1 MLPFALGAVVGAIA
15 VTAIAES
22 RVGKAFS
29 KKGAKIID
37 TLEDRVSGLAK
48 TVVEDHDLCEKL
60 KSGYETVSSKVNEL
74 AEYCQTKGKDFANAV
89 KEKVAEQTTETKPAK
104 KNRGRPAGAKN
115 KVKKD
120 PEIASMVKKLK
131 EVKDRED
138 KALSKQVPA
147 KPKPKKRAFVLTED
161 ERKARKAKRARLYY
175 AKNREKILEQNRA
188 RQAGKAKKTY
198 PSRQKRIDKIK
209 NIEIK

>member
-22 RVGKAFS
+22 KLGKKVS
-29 KKGAKIID
+29 KEGAKLID
-37 TLEDRVSGLAK
+37 NLDDRISRLAK
-48 TVVEDHDLCEKL
+48 QVNEDNELVEKL
-60 KSGYETVSSKVNEL
+60 KGGYDAISSKVNEL
-74 AEYCQTKGKDFANAV
+74 SKFCQEKGKDFANAV
-89 KEKVAEQTTETKPAK
+89 KEKVAEAETKPAK
-104 KNRGRPAGAKN
+104 KKIGRPAGAKN
-115 KVKKD
+115 KEKD

-131 EVKDRED
+131 EAKGKEGEA
-138 KALSKQVPA
+138 KPA
-147 KPKPKKRAFVLTED
+147 KKKRAFVLTED

>member
-22 RVGKAFS
+22 KLGKKVS
-29 KKGAKIID
+29 KEGAKLID
-37 TLEDRVSGLAK
+37 NLDDRISRLARQVNEDNELV
-48 TVVEDHDLCEKL
+48 EKL
-60 KSGYETVSSKVNEL
+60 KGGYDAISSKVNEL
-74 AEYCQTKGKDFANAV
+74 SKYCQEKGKDFANAV
-89 KEKVAEQTTETKPAK
+89 KEKVAEAETKPAK
-104 KNRGRPAGAKN
+104 KKIGRPAGAKN
-115 KVKKD
+115 KEKD

-131 EVKDRED
+131 EAK
-138 KALSKQVPA
+138 SKEETAKPA
-147 KPKPKKRAFVLTED
+147 KKKRAFVLTPE
-161 ERKARKAKRARLYY
+161 EKRARKAKQARLYY
-175 AKNREKILEQNRA
+175 AKNREKILAQNKE

>member
-22 RVGKAFS
+22 KLGKKVS
-29 KKGAKIID
+29 KEGAKLID
-37 TLEDRVSGLAK
+37 NLDDRISRLARQVNEDNELV
-48 TVVEDHDLCEKL
+48 EKL
-60 KSGYETVSSKVNEL
+60 KGGYDAISSKVNEL

-89 KEKVAEQTTETKPAK
+89 KEKVAEQEAKPAK
-104 KNRGRPAGAKN
+104 KKIGRPAGAKN
-115 KVKKD
+115 KEKD

-131 EVKDRED
+131 EAKGKEGEA
-138 KALSKQVPA
+138 KPA
-147 KPKPKKRAFVLTED
+147 KKKRAFVLTPE
-161 ERKARKAKRARLYY
+161 EKRARKAKQARLYY
-175 AKNREKILEQNRA
+175 AKNRDKILEQNRA

>member
-22 RVGKAFS
+22 KLGKKVS
-29 KKGAKIID
+29 KEGAKFID
-37 TLEDRVSGLAK
+37 NLDDRISRLAK
-48 TVVEDHDLCEKL
+48 QVNEDNELVEKL
-60 KSGYETVSSKVNEL
+60 KGGYDAISSKVNEL

-89 KEKVAEQTTETKPAK
+89 KEKVAEAETKPAK
-104 KNRGRPAGAKN
+104 KKIGRPAGAKN
-115 KVKKD
+115 KVEKD

-131 EVKDRED
+131 EAK
-138 KALSKQVPA
+138 SKEGEA
-147 KPKPKKRAFVLTED
+147 KPKPKKRAFVLTPE
-161 ERKARKAKRARLYY
+161 EKKARKAKQARLYY
-175 AKNREKILEQNRA
+175 AKNRDKILAQNKE
-188 RQAGKAKKTY
+188 RQAGKAKKIY

>member
-22 RVGKAFS
+22 KLGKKVS
-29 KKGAKIID
+29 KEGAKLID
-37 TLEDRVSGLAK
+37 NLDDRISALARQVNEDNELV
-48 TVVEDHDLCEKL
+48 EKL
-60 KSGYETVSSKVNEL
+60 KGGYDAISSKVNEL
-74 AEYCQTKGKDFANAV
+74 AEYCQEKGKDFANAV
-89 KEKVAEQTTETKPAK
+89 KEKVAEAEAKPAK
-104 KNRGRPAGAKN
+104 KKIGRPAGAKN
-115 KVKKD
+115 KEKD

-147 KPKPKKRAFVLTED
+147 KPKPKKRAFVLTE
-161 ERKARKAKRARLYY
+161 EEQKARKAKRARLYY

>member
-22 RVGKAFS
+22 KLGKKVS
-29 KKGAKIID
+29 KEGAKLID
-37 TLEDRVSGLAK
+37 NLDDRISRLAK
-48 TVVEDHDLCEKL
+48 QVNEDNELVEKL
-60 KSGYETVSSKVNEL
+60 KGGYDAISSKVNEL
-74 AEYCQTKGKDFANAV
+74 AEYCQEKGKDFANAV
-89 KEKVAEQTTETKPAK
+89 KEKVAEQEAKPAK
-104 KNRGRPAGAKN
+104 KKIGRPAGAKN
-115 KVKKD
+115 KEKD

-131 EVKDRED
+131 EAKGKEGE
-138 KALSKQVPA
+138 A
-147 KPKPKKRAFVLTED
+147 KPKPKKRAFVLTPE
-161 ERKARKAKRARLYY
+161 EKRARKAKQARLYY
-175 AKNREKILEQNRA
+175 AKNREKILAQNKE

>member
-22 RVGKAFS
+22 KLGKKVS
-29 KKGAKIID
+29 KEGAKLID
-37 TLEDRVSGLAK
+37 NLDDRISRLARQVNEDNELV
-48 TVVEDHDLCEKL
+48 EKL
-60 KSGYETVSSKVNEL
+60 KGGYDAISSKVNEL
-74 AEYCQTKGKDFANAV
+74 AEYCQEKGKDFANAV
-89 KEKVAEQTTETKPAK
+89 KEKVAEQT
-104 KNRGRPAGAKN
+104 AGAKN
-115 KVKKD
+115 KEKD

-131 EVKDRED
+131 EAKGKEETAEA
-138 KALSKQVPA
+138 KPA
-147 KPKPKKRAFVLTED
+147 KKKRAFVLTEE
-161 ERKARKAKRARLYY
+161 ERKARRAKQARKYY
-175 AKNREKILEQNRA
+175 AKNRDKILEQNRA

>member
-22 RVGKAFS
+22 KLGKKVS
-29 KKGAKIID
+29 KEGAKLID
-37 TLEDRVSGLAK
+37 NLDDRISRLARQVNEDNELV
-48 TVVEDHDLCEKL
+48 EKL
-60 KSGYETVSSKVNEL
+60 KGGYDAISSKVNEL

-89 KEKVAEQTTETKPAK
+89 KEKVAEAEVKPAK
-104 KNRGRPAGAKN
+104 KKIGRPAGAKN
-115 KVKKD
+115 KEKD

-131 EVKDRED
+131 EAK
-138 KALSKQVPA
+138 SKEGEA
-147 KPKPKKRAFVLTED
+147 KPKPKKRAFVLTPE
-161 ERKARKAKRARLYY
+161 EKRARKAKQARLYY
-175 AKNREKILEQNRA
+175 AKNREKILAQNKE

>member
-1 MLPFALGAVVGAIA
+1 MLPFALGAVVGAVA

-22 RVGKAFS
+22 RIGKAFS

-74 AEYCQTKGKDFANAV
+74 TKYCQEKGKDFANAV
-89 KEKVAEQTTETKPAK
+89 KEKVAEQTAETKPAK
-104 KNRGRPAGAKN
+104 KKIGRPAKN
-115 KVKKD
+115 KEKD

-131 EVKDRED
+131 EAKGKEGEA
-138 KALSKQVPA
+138 KPA
-147 KPKPKKRAFVLTED
+147 KKKRAFVLTE
-161 ERKARKAKRARLYY
+161 EEQKARKAKRARLYY

>member
-74 AEYCQTKGKDFANAV
+74 AEYCQEKGKDFANAV
-89 KEKVAEQTTETKPAK
+89 KEKVAEAEAKPAK
-104 KNRGRPAGAKN
+104 KKIGRPAGAKN
-115 KVKKD
+115 KEKD

-131 EVKDRED
+131 EAKSKED
-138 KALSKQVPA
+138 IPFT
-147 KPKPKKRAFVLTED
+147 PKK
-161 ERKARKAKRARLYY
+161 
-175 AKNREKILEQNRA
+175 NR
-188 RQAGKAKKTY
+188 
-198 PSRQKRIDKIK
+198 
-209 NIEIK
+209 

>member
-22 RVGKAFS
+22 KLGKKVS
-29 KKGAKIID
+29 KEGAKLID
-37 TLEDRVSGLAK
+37 NLDDRISRLAK
-48 TVVEDHDLCEKL
+48 QVNEDNELVEKL
-60 KSGYETVSSKVNEL
+60 KGGYDAISSKVNEL
-74 AEYCQTKGKDFANAV
+74 AEYCQEKGKDFANAV
-89 KEKVAEQTTETKPAK
+89 KEKVAEAEAKPAK
-104 KNRGRPAGAKN
+104 KKIGRPAGAKN
-115 KVKKD
+115 KEKD

-131 EVKDRED
+131 EAKNKEGEA
-138 KALSKQVPA
+138 KPA
-147 KPKPKKRAFVLTED
+147 KKKRAFVLTE
-161 ERKARKAKRARLYY
+161 EEQKARKAKRARLYY
-175 AKNREKILEQNRA
+175 AKNREKILERNRE

>member
-22 RVGKAFS
+22 KLGKKVS
-29 KKGAKIID
+29 KEGAKLID
-37 TLEDRVSGLAK
+37 NLDDRISRLAK
-48 TVVEDHDLCEKL
+48 QVNEDNELVEKL
-60 KSGYETVSSKVNEL
+60 KGGYDAISSKVNEL
-74 AEYCQTKGKDFANAV
+74 TKYCQEKGKDFANAV
-89 KEKVAEQTTETKPAK
+89 KEKVAEQEAKPAK
-104 KNRGRPAGAKN
+104 KKIGRPAGAKN
-115 KVKKD
+115 KEKD

-147 KPKPKKRAFVLTED
+147 KPKPKKRAFVLTPE
-161 ERKARKAKRARLYY
+161 EKRARKAKQARLYY
-175 AKNREKILEQNRA
+175 AKNREKILAQNKE

>member
-1 MLPFALGAVVGAIA
+1 MLPFAIGAVVGAVA

-22 RVGKAFS
+22 RIGKAFS

-37 TLEDRVSGLAK
+37 TLDDRISRLARQVNEDNELV
-48 TVVEDHDLCEKL
+48 EKL
-60 KSGYETVSSKVNEL
+60 KGGYDAISSKVNEL
-74 AEYCQTKGKDFANAV
+74 SKYCQEKGKDFANAV
-89 KEKVAEQTTETKPAK
+89 KEKVADQEAKPTKK
-104 KNRGRPAGAKN
+104 KIGRPAGAKN
-115 KVKKD
+115 KEKD

-131 EVKDRED
+131 EAK
-138 KALSKQVPA
+138 SKEGEAKPA
-147 KPKPKKRAFVLTED
+147 KPKPKKRAFVLTPE
-161 ERKARKAKRARLYY
+161 EKRARKAKQARNYY

>member
-22 RVGKAFS
+22 KLGKKVS
-29 KKGAKIID
+29 KEGAKLID
-37 TLEDRVSGLAK
+37 NLDDRISALARQVNEDNELV
-48 TVVEDHDLCEKL
+48 EKL
-60 KSGYETVSSKVNEL
+60 KSGYETISSKVNEL
-74 AEYCQTKGKDFANAV
+74 AEYCQTKGKDLAKIV
-89 KEKVAEQTTETKPAK
+89 KEKVSDQTAE
-104 KNRGRPAGAKN
+104 
-115 KVKKD
+115 
-120 PEIASMVKKLK
+120 
-131 EVKDRED
+131 
-138 KALSKQVPA
+138 A
-147 KPKPKKRAFVLTED
+147 KPGKKKRAFVLTE
-161 ERKARKAKRARLYY
+161 EEKRARKAKQARLYY

>member
-22 RVGKAFS
+22 KLGKKVS
-29 KKGAKIID
+29 KEGAKLID
-37 TLEDRVSGLAK
+37 NLDDRISRLAK
-48 TVVEDHDLCEKL
+48 QVNEDNELVEKL
-60 KSGYETVSSKVNEL
+60 KGGYDAISSKVNEL
-74 AEYCQTKGKDFANAV
+74 AEYCQEKGKDFANAV
-89 KEKVAEQTTETKPAK
+89 KEKVADKEVEPAK

-115 KVKKD
+115 KEKD

-131 EVKDRED
+131 EAKEETA
-138 KALSKQVPA
+138 KPA
-147 KPKPKKRAFVLTED
+147 KKKRAFVLTPE
-161 ERKARKAKRARLYY
+161 EKRARKAKQARLYY

>member
-1 MLPFALGAVVGAIA
+1 MLPFAIGAVVGAIA

-74 AEYCQTKGKDFANAV
+74 AEYFQTKGKDFANAV
-89 KEKVAEQTTETKPAK
+89 KEKIADKEAELAKPAK
-104 KNRGRPAGAKN
+104 
-115 KVKKD
+115 
-120 PEIASMVKKLK
+120 
-131 EVKDRED
+131 
-138 KALSKQVPA
+138 
-147 KPKPKKRAFVLTED
+147 KKRAFVLTE
-161 ERKARKAKRARLYY
+161 EEKKARKAKQARLYY
-175 AKNREKILEQNRA
+175 AKNREKILAQNKE
-188 RQAGKAKKTY
+188 RQAGKTKKTY
-198 PSRQKRIDKIK
+198 PSRQKRIDKLK
-209 NIEIK
+209 NIVIK

>member
-22 RVGKAFS
+22 RIGKAFS

-74 AEYCQTKGKDFANAV
+74 AEYCQEKGKDFANAV
-89 KEKVAEQTTETKPAK
+89 KEKVTEAEAKPAK
-104 KNRGRPAGAKN
+104 KKIGRPAGAKN
-115 KVKKD
+115 KEKD

-131 EVKDRED
+131 EAK
-138 KALSKQVPA
+138 SKEGEA
-147 KPKPKKRAFVLTED
+147 KPKPKKRAFVLTPE
-161 ERKARKAKRARLYY
+161 EKRARKAKQARLYY

>member
-22 RVGKAFS
+22 KLGKKVS
-29 KKGAKIID
+29 KEGAKLID
-37 TLEDRVSGLAK
+37 NLDDRISRLARQVNEDNELV
-48 TVVEDHDLCEKL
+48 EKL
-60 KSGYETVSSKVNEL
+60 KGGYDAISSKVNEL
-74 AEYCQTKGKDFANAV
+74 AEYCQEKGKDFANAV
-89 KEKVAEQTTETKPAK
+89 KEKVAEAETKPAK
-104 KNRGRPAGAKN
+104 KKIGRPAGAKN
-115 KVKKD
+115 KEKD

-131 EVKDRED
+131 EAK
-138 KALSKQVPA
+138 SKEGEAKPA
-147 KPKPKKRAFVLTED
+147 KKKRAFVLTPE
-161 ERKARKAKRARLYY
+161 EKRARKAKQARNYY

>member
-1 MLPFALGAVVGAIA
+1 MLPFAIGAVVGAIA

-22 RVGKAFS
+22 KLGKKVS
-29 KKGAKIID
+29 KEGAKLID
-37 TLEDRVSGLAK
+37 NLDDRISRLAK
-48 TVVEDHDLCEKL
+48 QVNEDNELVEKL
-60 KSGYETVSSKVNEL
+60 KGGYDAISSKVNEL
-74 AEYCQTKGKDFANAV
+74 AEYCQEKGKDFANAV
-89 KEKVAEQTTETKPAK
+89 KEKVAEAETKPAK
-104 KNRGRPAGAKN
+104 KKIGRPAGAKN
-115 KVKKD
+115 KEKD

-131 EVKDRED
+131 EAKGKEE
-138 KALSKQVPA
+138 PA
-147 KPKPKKRAFVLTED
+147 KPAKKKRAFVLTPE
-161 ERKARKAKRARLYY
+161 EKRARKAKQARLYY

>member
-22 RVGKAFS
+22 KLGKKVS
-29 KKGAKIID
+29 KEGAKLID
-37 TLEDRVSGLAK
+37 NLDDRISRLAK
-48 TVVEDHDLCEKL
+48 QVNEDNELVEKL
-60 KSGYETVSSKVNEL
+60 KGGYDAISSKVNEL

-89 KEKVAEQTTETKPAK
+89 KEKVAEAEAKPAK
-104 KNRGRPAGAKN
+104 KKIGRPAGAKN
-115 KVKKD
+115 KEKD

-131 EVKDRED
+131 EAKGKEGE
-138 KALSKQVPA
+138 A
-147 KPKPKKRAFVLTED
+147 KPKPKKRAFVLTPE
-161 ERKARKAKRARLYY
+161 EKRARKAKQARLYY
-175 AKNREKILEQNRA
+175 AKNREKILAQNKE

>member
-1 MLPFALGAVVGAIA
+1 MLPFAIGAVVGAIA

-22 RVGKAFS
+22 KLGKKVS
-29 KKGAKIID
+29 KEGAKLID
-37 TLEDRVSGLAK
+37 NLDDRISRLARQVNEDNELV
-48 TVVEDHDLCEKL
+48 EKL
-60 KSGYETVSSKVNEL
+60 KGGYDAISSKVNEL

-89 KEKVAEQTTETKPAK
+89 KEKVAEQEAKPAK
-104 KNRGRPAGAKN
+104 KKIGRPAGAKN
-115 KVKKD
+115 KVEKD

-131 EVKDRED
+131 EAK
-138 KALSKQVPA
+138 SKEGEAKPA
-147 KPKPKKRAFVLTED
+147 KKKRAFVLTE
-161 ERKARKAKRARLYY
+161 EEQKARKAKRARLYY
-175 AKNREKILEQNRA
+175 AKNREKILERNRE

>member
-22 RVGKAFS
+22 KLGKKVS
-29 KKGAKIID
+29 KEGAKLID
-37 TLEDRVSGLAK
+37 NLDDRISRLAK
-48 TVVEDHDLCEKL
+48 QVNEDNELVEKL
-60 KSGYETVSSKVNEL
+60 KGGYDAISSKVNEL
-74 AEYCQTKGKDFANAV
+74 AEYCQTKGKDFAKAV
-89 KEKVAEQTTETKPAK
+89 KEKVAKAETKTAK
-104 KNRGRPAGAKN
+104 KKIGRPAGAKN
-115 KVKKD
+115 KEKD

-131 EVKDRED
+131 EAK
-138 KALSKQVPA
+138 SKEGEAKPA
-147 KPKPKKRAFVLTED
+147 KKKRAFVLTE
-161 ERKARKAKRARLYY
+161 EEQKARKAKRARLYY
-175 AKNREKILEQNRA
+175 AKNREKILAQNKE

>member
-22 RVGKAFS
+22 KLGKKVS
-29 KKGAKIID
+29 KEGAKLID
-37 TLEDRVSGLAK
+37 NLDDRISRLAK
-48 TVVEDHDLCEKL
+48 QVNEDNELVEKL
-60 KSGYETVSSKVNEL
+60 KGGYDAISSKVNEL

-89 KEKVAEQTTETKPAK
+89 KEKVAEQTAEAKPAK
-104 KNRGRPAGAKN
+104 KKIGRPAGAKN
-115 KVKKD
+115 KEKD

-131 EVKDRED
+131 EAKGKEETAEA
-138 KALSKQVPA
+138 KPA
-147 KPKPKKRAFVLTED
+147 KKKRAFVLTPE
-161 ERKARKAKRARLYY
+161 EKRARKAKQARLYY
-175 AKNREKILEQNRA
+175 AKNRDKILAQNKA
-188 RQAGKAKKTY
+188 RQAGKAKKIY

>member
-22 RVGKAFS
+22 KLGKKVS
-29 KKGAKIID
+29 KEGAKLID
-37 TLEDRVSGLAK
+37 NLDDRISRLAK
-48 TVVEDHDLCEKL
+48 QVNEDNELVEKL
-60 KSGYETVSSKVNEL
+60 KGGYDAISSKVNEL
-74 AEYCQTKGKDFANAV
+74 AEYCQEKGKDFANAV
-89 KEKVAEQTTETKPAK
+89 KEKVAEQEAKPAK
-104 KNRGRPAGAKN
+104 KKIGRPAGAKN
-115 KVKKD
+115 KEKD

-147 KPKPKKRAFVLTED
+147 KPKPKKRAFVLTE
-161 ERKARKAKRARLYY
+161 EEQKARKAKRARLYY

-188 RQAGKAKKTY
+188 RQAGKAKKDISFT
-198 PSRQKRIDKIK
+198 PKK
-209 NIEIK
+209 NR

>member
-22 RVGKAFS
+22 KLGKKVS
-29 KKGAKIID
+29 KEGAKLID
-37 TLEDRVSGLAK
+37 NLDDRISRLAK
-48 TVVEDHDLCEKL
+48 QVNEDNELVEKL
-60 KSGYETVSSKVNEL
+60 KGGYETISSKVNEL
-74 AEYCQTKGKDFANAV
+74 TKYCHEKGKDFANAV
-89 KEKVAEQTTETKPAK
+89 KEKVAETEAKPAK
-104 KNRGRPAGAKN
+104 KKIGRPAGAKN
-115 KVKKD
+115 KEKD

-131 EVKDRED
+131 EAK
-138 KALSKQVPA
+138 SKEGEAKPA
-147 KPKPKKRAFVLTED
+147 KKKRAFVLTED

-175 AKNREKILEQNRA
+175 AKNREKILAQNKA

>member
-22 RVGKAFS
+22 KLGKKVS
-29 KKGAKIID
+29 KEGAKLID
-37 TLEDRVSGLAK
+37 NLDDRISRLAK
-48 TVVEDHDLCEKL
+48 QVNEDNELVEKL
-60 KSGYETVSSKVNEL
+60 KGGYDAISSKVNEL

-89 KEKVAEQTTETKPAK
+89 KEKVAEAEAEAKPANETKLAK
-104 KNRGRPAGAKN
+104 KKIGRPAGAKN
-115 KVKKD
+115 KEKD

-131 EVKDRED
+131 EAKNKEGEA
-138 KALSKQVPA
+138 KPA
-147 KPKPKKRAFVLTED
+147 KKKRAFVLTPE
-161 ERKARKAKRARLYY
+161 EKRARKAKQARLYY

-209 NIEIK
+209 NLEIK

>member
-89 KEKVAEQTTETKPAK
+89 KEKVAEQTAETKPAK
-104 KNRGRPAGAKN
+104 KKIGRPAGAKN
-115 KVKKD
+115 KVKEED

-131 EVKDRED
+131 EAK
-138 KALSKQVPA
+138 SKEGEAKPA
-147 KPKPKKRAFVLTED
+147 KKKRAFVLTED

>member
-22 RVGKAFS
+22 KLGKKVS
-29 KKGAKIID
+29 KEGAKLID
-37 TLEDRVSGLAK
+37 NLDDRISRLAK
-48 TVVEDHDLCEKL
+48 QVNEDNELVEKL
-60 KSGYETVSSKVNEL
+60 KGGYDAISSKVNEL

-89 KEKVAEQTTETKPAK
+89 KEKVAEAKPAK
-104 KNRGRPAGAKN
+104 KKIGRPAGAKN
-115 KVKKD
+115 KEKD

-131 EVKDRED
+131 EAKSKEVAD
-138 KALSKQVPA
+138 KSA
-147 KPKPKKRAFVLTED
+147 KPKPKKRAFVLTPE
-161 ERKARKAKRARLYY
+161 EKRARKAKQARLYY
-175 AKNREKILEQNRA
+175 AKNREKILAQNKA

>member
-22 RVGKAFS
+22 KLGKKVS
-29 KKGAKIID
+29 KEGAKLID
-37 TLEDRVSGLAK
+37 NLDDRISRLAK
-48 TVVEDHDLCEKL
+48 QVNEDNELVEKL
-60 KSGYETVSSKVNEL
+60 KGGYDAISSKVNEL
-74 AEYCQTKGKDFANAV
+74 TKYCQEKGKDFANAV
-89 KEKVAEQTTETKPAK
+89 KEKVAEAEAKPAK
-104 KNRGRPAGAKN
+104 KKIGRPAGAKN
-115 KVKKD
+115 KEKD

-131 EVKDRED
+131 EAK
-138 KALSKQVPA
+138 SKEETTKPA
-147 KPKPKKRAFVLTED
+147 KKKRAFVLTE
-161 ERKARKAKRARLYY
+161 EEQKARKAKRARLYY
-175 AKNREKILEQNRA
+175 AKNREKILAQNKA

>member
-22 RVGKAFS
+22 KLGKKVS
-29 KKGAKIID
+29 KEGAKLID
-37 TLEDRVSGLAK
+37 NLDDRISRLAK
-48 TVVEDHDLCEKL
+48 QVNEDNELVEKL
-60 KSGYETVSSKVNEL
+60 KGGYDAISSKVNEL
-74 AEYCQTKGKDFANAV
+74 SKYCQEKGKDFANAV
-89 KEKVAEQTTETKPAK
+89 KEKVSDQTAEAKPAK
-104 KNRGRPAGAKN
+104 KKIGRPAGAKN
-115 KVKKD
+115 KEKD

-131 EVKDRED
+131 EAKGKEGEA
-138 KALSKQVPA
+138 KPA
-147 KPKPKKRAFVLTED
+147 KKKRAFVLTE
-161 ERKARKAKRARLYY
+161 EEQKARKAKRARLYY